1 MPACAPFLHSRRL
14 ANGAV
19 LHVVQQPW
27 ARQAGA
33 CLRVAAGSHDEPVAY
48 PGLAHFLEHLLFL
61 GSHEH
66 PVEQGLMAYV
76 RRCGGLVNAST
87 RARHTDFL
95 CQVPAA
101 CLVPALQRL
110 QGMLAR
116 PLLDEDAQH
125 REREVLHAEYQ
136 ARSQDADSRIEH
148 ALGQAL
154 AVGHRC
160 ADFLAGERGSLPVEQ
175 GAFQQALHRYHRQHY
190 QARTLCLVLVGPQPA
205 DELLALGEACLLAM
219 PVAESPVAQPCAPML
234 PLRTH
239 RLRLQQPSAG
249 LILGQALELDESGLE
264 PALQL
269 WLDAL
274 HDPAPR
280 GLQDQLRRAGLCQG
294 LQARLLYRHR
304 GQRLLRIDC
313 PGATA
318 QGAAALQAEWLAW
331 LQRLRGHAAWP
342 ERLQA
347 WSRLQALRGD
357 ALAPLALAQH
367 LQDAQPADD
376 ASVLSTLDKLL
387 EPLASGAG
395 LIELQGLPEPQPIWS
410 AVGLDLPLSALPAR
424 ALPPPRLN
432 STLAGMLV
440 LPPSTANRQLLPR
453 VALRW
458 YPGPT
463 HGGPAALHWRV
474 PMAAHGTP
482 LPARLARLQAHIA
495 EQASL
500 CQRHGV
506 ELHLQVE
513 PDAWSLA
520 LYGASEWLAASS
532 ACLLPLLLAPLPDG
546 AAPAPSGLLLR
557 QLLQHLPL
565 LGQGEPASD
574 LQGLGVGLDEAAQRQ
589 VEALFVQVDALAD
602 TSMPM
607 PMPMPL
613 ANATRW
619 HELALP
625 GEEWALLLFCPLLAA
640 DAAQEAAWRLLDH
653 CLQDAFYQRLRVEL
667 QLGYALFS
675 GFRQVRGQRGLLFG
689 VQSPHCK
696 ASGLFAHIRRFIE
709 QQPARLADLT
719 PTAFASA
726 REALQQSLELPRSH
740 VEWAE
745 QLWLAHRAGLPA
757 DHPQRL
763 LQAVASLDQAA
774 LPRACR
780 DLLRERGWQVLASV
794 PSPH

>member
-1 MPACAPFLHSRRL
+1 MTAFAPPLHSRRL

-33 CLRVAAGSHDEPVAY
+33 CLRVAAGSHDEPLAY

-61 GSHEH
+61 GSHDY
-66 PVEQGLMAYV
+66 PVDQGLMAYV

-95 CQVPAA
+95 CQVPAV
-101 CLVPALQRL
+101 CLAPALQRL
-110 QGMLAR
+110 QSLLAR
-116 PLLDEDAQH
+116 PLFEMQAQC

-154 AVGHRC
+154 AAGHRC
-160 ADFLAGERGSLPVEQ
+160 ADFLAGERDSLPVEE
-175 GAFQQALHRYHRQHY
+175 GAFQQALWRYHREHY
-190 QARTLCLVLVGPQPA
+190 QACNMSLVLVGPQPVE
-205 DELLALGEACLLAM
+205 ELLALGEICLLAM
-219 PVAESPVAQPCAPML
+219 PVVERPTVRPCASLL
-234 PLRTH
+234 PLRAP
-239 RLRLQQPSAG
+239 RLLLQQADTG
-249 LILGQALELDESGLE
+249 LILGQALELDEPGLE

-274 HDPAPR
+274 HDPGP
-280 GLQDQLRRAGLCQG
+280 GSLQDQLRRAGLCQG

-318 QGAAALQAEWLAW
+318 QGAAALHAEWLAW
-331 LQRLRGHAAWP
+331 LRRLRGHAAWP
-342 ERLQA
+342 ERLQT
-347 WSRLQALRGD
+347 WSRLQPRRCEALT
-357 ALAPLALAQH
+357 PLAQAQH

-376 ASVLSTLDKLL
+376 ASVLSALDKLL
-387 EPLASGAG
+387 EQLASGVG
-395 LIELQGLPEPQPIWS
+395 LIELQGSLEPQPNWQ
-410 AVGLDLPLSALPAR
+410 ALGLDLPLRALPVR
-424 ALPPPRLN
+424 ALPPARLN
-432 STLAGMLV
+432 STLAGMV
-440 LPPSTANRQLLPR
+440 GLPPPSENLQSLPQ

-458 YPGPT
+458 HPGPAQ
-463 HGGPAALHWRV
+463 GGPAALHWRA
-474 PMAAHGTP
+474 PLAADNTP
-482 LPARLARLQAHIA
+482 LPARLARLQARIA

-513 PDAWSLA
+513 PDAWSLSLA
-520 LYGASEWLAASS
+520 GDGEWLAASS
-532 ACLLPLLLAPLPDG
+532 ACLLPLLLAPLSDG

-565 LGQGEPASD
+565 LGQGEPANC
-574 LQGLGVGLDEAAQRQ
+574 LQGLGVGLGETAQRQ
-589 VEALFVQVDALAD
+589 VEALFVQVDALTDAGRQV
-602 TSMPM
+602 
-607 PMPMPL
+607 PL
-613 ANATRW
+613 ADATRW
-619 HELALP
+619 RELVLP
-625 GEEWALLLFCPLLAA
+625 GEEWALLLFCPLPVA
-640 DAAQEAAWRLLDH
+640 DAAQEVAWRLLDQ
-653 CLQDAFYQRLRVEL
+653 CLQEAFYQRLRGEL

-689 VQSPHCK
+689 VQSPHCE
-696 ASGLFAHIRRFIE
+696 ASTLFAHIRSFLG

-726 REALQQSLELPRSH
+726 RAALQQSLELPRSH
-740 VEWAE
+740 VEWAD

-757 DHPQRL
+757 DHPL
-763 LQAVASLDQAA
+763 HLVQAVASLDQAA
-774 LPRACR
+774 LQRACR
-780 DLLRERGWQVLASV
+780 DLLLERGWQVLASI
-794 PSPH
+794 PSTR

>member
-1 MPACAPFLHSRRL
+1 MD
-14 ANGAV
+14 NGAV

-27 ARQAGA
+27 ARQAGV
-33 CLRVAAGSHDEPVAY
+33 CLRVTAGSHDEPEGY

-61 GSHEH
+61 GSHDY
-66 PVEQGLMAYV
+66 PVDQGLMAYV

-101 CLVPALQRL
+101 RLAPTLQRL
-110 QGMLAR
+110 QSLLAR
-116 PLLDEDAQH
+116 PLFEIEAQR

-154 AVGHRC
+154 AAGHRC
-160 ADFLAGERGSLPVEQ
+160 ADFLAGERESLPVEQ
-175 GAFQQALHRYHRQHY
+175 GAFQQALRRYHRGHY
-190 QARTLCLVLVGPQPA
+190 QACNMSLVLVGPQPVE
-205 DELLALGEACLLAM
+205 ELLALGEACLLAM
-219 PVAESPVAQPCAPML
+219 PVVESPTVRPCASLL
-234 PLRTH
+234 PLRAP
-239 RLRLQQPSAG
+239 RLLLQQADTG
-249 LILGQALELDESGLE
+249 LILGQALELDDLGLE

-274 HDPAPR
+274 HDPGP
-280 GLQDQLRRAGLCQG
+280 GSLQDQLRRAGLCQG

-313 PGATA
+313 PGANA

-367 LQDAQPADD
+367 LQDQQPEAD
-376 ASVLSTLDKLL
+376 ARVLLALDKLL
-387 EPLASGAG
+387 EQLASGTG
-395 LIELQGLPEPQPIWS
+395 LIELLGSPEPQPNWT
-410 AVGLDLPLSALPAR
+410 AVGLDLPLLALPAQT
-424 ALPPPRLN
+424 LPPARLQ
-432 STLAGMLV
+432 STLADVAV
-440 LPPSTANRQLLPR
+440 LPSPSANRQSLPQ

-458 YPGPT
+458 HPGPAQ
-463 HGGPAALHWRV
+463 GDPAALYWRAPIV
-474 PMAAHGTP
+474 ADDAS
-482 LPARLARLQAHIA
+482 LPARLAMLQARIA

-520 LYGASEWLAASS
+520 LSGAGEWLAASS
-532 ACLLPLLLAPLPDG
+532 ACLLPLLLAPLSAG
-546 AAPAPSGLLLR
+546 GAPAPSGQLLR
-557 QLLQHLPL
+557 QLLQQLPL
-565 LGQGEPASD
+565 LGQGETASC
-574 LQGLGVGLDEAAQRQ
+574 LQGLGVGLDGAAQRQ

-602 TSMPM
+602 AGMPI
-607 PMPMPL
+607 PL
-613 ANATRW
+613 AEAMRW
-619 HELALP
+619 RELALL
-625 GEEWALLLFCPLLAA
+625 GEEWALLLFCPLPVA
-640 DAAQEAAWRLLDH
+640 DAAHEAAWRLLDQ
-653 CLQDAFYQRLRVEL
+653 CLQEAFYQRLRGEL

-689 VQSPHCK
+689 VQSPHCE
-696 ASGLFAHIRRFIE
+696 ASGLFAHIRHFLE
-709 QQPARLADLT
+709 QQPARLAELT

-726 REALQQSLELPRSH
+726 RAALQQSLELPRSH

-757 DHPQRL
+757 DHPL
-763 LQAVASLDQAA
+763 HLVQAVASLDQAA
-774 LPRACR
+774 LQRACR
-780 DLLRERGWQVLASV
+780 DLLLERGWQVLASV
-794 PSPH
+794 PSTR

>member
-1 MPACAPFLHSRRL
+1 MTACTLPLHRRRL

-33 CLRVAAGSHDEPVAY
+33 CLRVAAGSHDEPPAY

-61 GSHEH
+61 GSHDY

-101 CLVPALQRL
+101 CLAPALQRL

-116 PLLDEDAQH
+116 PLLDEGAQH

-136 ARSQDADSRIEH
+136 ARSQDADSRIEL

-154 AVGHRC
+154 AAGHRC
-160 ADFLAGERGSLPVEQ
+160 ADFLAGERDSLPVEQ
-175 GAFQQALHRYHRQHY
+175 DAFQQALRRHHRQHY
-190 QARTLCLVLVGPQPA
+190 QACNMRLVLVGPEPVE
-205 DELLALGEACLLAM
+205 ELLALGETCLLAM
-219 PVAESPVAQPCAPML
+219 PVVENPTLRPWASLL
-234 PLRTH
+234 PLRAP
-239 RLRLQQPSAG
+239 RLLLQQADTG
-249 LILGQALELDESGLE
+249 LILGQALELDEPGLE

-274 HDPAPR
+274 HDSGP
-280 GLQDQLRRAGLCQG
+280 GSLQDQLRRAGLCQG

-304 GQRLLRIDC
+304 GQCLLRIDC
-313 PGATA
+313 PGANA

-367 LQDAQPADD
+367 LQDAQPADE
-376 ASVLSTLDKLL
+376 ASVLSALDRLL
-387 EPLASGAG
+387 EQLASGVG
-395 LIELQGLPEPQPIWS
+395 LIELQGSPESQPNWQ
-410 AVGLDLPLSALPAR
+410 ALGLDLPLRALLTR
-424 ALPPPRLN
+424 ALPPARLD
-432 STLAGMLV
+432 SALAGMV
-440 LPPSTANRQLLPR
+440 GLPPPSENRQPLPR

-458 YPGPT
+458 HPGPAQ
-463 HGGPAALHWRV
+463 GGPAALHWRA
-474 PMAAHGTP
+474 PLAADDTP
-482 LPARLARLQAHIA
+482 LPARLARLQARIVDH
-495 EQASL
+495 ASL

-506 ELHLQVE
+506 DLHLQVE
-513 PDAWSLA
+513 PDAWSLS
-520 LYGASEWLAASS
+520 LSGDGEWLAASS
-532 ACLLPLLLAPLPDG
+532 ACLLPLLLAPLSDG

-565 LGQGEPASD
+565 LGQDEPASC
-574 LQGLGVGLDEAAQRQ
+574 LQGLGVGLGEAAQRQ
-589 VEALFVQVDALAD
+589 IEALFVQVDALAD
-602 TSMPM
+602 ACMPIT
-607 PMPMPL
+607 L
-613 ANATRW
+613 AKATRW
-619 HELALP
+619 RELALP
-625 GEEWALLLFCPLLAA
+625 GEEWALLLFCPLPAA
-640 DAAQEAAWRLLDH
+640 DVAQEAAWRLLDQ
-653 CLQDAFYQRLRVEL
+653 CLQEAFYQRLRGEL

-696 ASGLFAHIRRFIE
+696 ASALFTHIRHFLE

-719 PTAFASA
+719 PTAFTSA

-745 QLWLAHRAGLPA
+745 RLWQAHRAGLPA

-774 LPRACR
+774 LQRACR
-780 DLLRERGWQVLASV
+780 DLLLARGWQVLASV
-794 PSPH
+794 PSNR